1 MEDLTMVQKRLWK
14 EKKFRLDDGILH
26 FKEVGLFSGF
36 EAELRYE
43 DIIGEKRTKRKP
55 NYFLLVAGGFLM
67 WLSVVNIFS
76 YSTGEVSGIIV
87 PVLGGMMA
95 SALLYIVYRSHK
107 KWFILIRYIVNLLVF
122 LEIVCIKKKRMN
134 LLLNY

>member
-95 SALLYIVYRSHK
+95 SALLYIVYRSAQEVVYFDTVHSESIG
-107 KWFILIRYIVNLLVF
+107 FFRDSMYQ
-122 LEIVCIKKKRMN
+122 KKRMN